1 MTERPFPSI
10 TRVSRESLQISSPL
24 MINAVSVKCTSPHTL
39 PYTALVPEITPP
51 DIGVVLR
58 AGMGA
63 QGRVLGNIGV
73 SAGDGLSK
81 QGRALVHIG
90 IVTRNGVVEDPGVIS
105 HLKGQV
111 ALALYKAA
119 QLPGLYL
126 LPDIPQGPDAVEKG
140 IFLMGDIGQ
149 FVFLIDYCFIS
160 FLQTGEGPPLGTA
173 PPVCFCLRF

>member
-1 MTERPFPSI
+1 M
-10 TRVSRESLQISSPL
+10 
-24 MINAVSVKCTSPHTL
+24 A
-39 PYTALVPEITPP
+39 AEITPP

-105 HLKGQV
+105 RFEGQV
-111 ALALYKAA
+111 TLALYKAA

-126 LPDIPQGPDAVEKG
+126 LPDIPQGADAVEKG

-149 FVFLIDYCFIS
+149 FVFLIDCCFIS

>member
-1 MTERPFPSI
+1 MAA
-10 TRVSRESLQISSPL
+10 QIAAS
-24 MINAVSVKCTSPHTL
+24 
-39 PYTALVPEITPP
+39 
-51 DIGVVLR
+51 DIGIVLR
-58 AGMGA
+58 TGMPA
-63 QGRVLGNIGV
+63 QGGVLGHIGV
-73 SAGDGLSK
+73 PADDGLSK
-81 QGRALVHIG
+81 QGRAFIHIG

>member
-1 MTERPFPSI
+1 MHIAAYPAIHSTGTGQNGCTACVR
-10 TRVSRESLQISSPL
+10 RVQHHP
-24 MINAVSVKCTSPHTL
+24 AVGYSGV
-39 PYTALVPEITPP
+39 AAEITPP

-105 HLKGQV
+105 RLKGQV

-126 LPDIPQGPDAVEKG
+126 LPDIPQGADAVEKG

-149 FVFLIDYCFIS
+149 FVFLIDCCFIS

>member
-1 MTERPFPSI
+1 
-10 TRVSRESLQISSPL
+10 
-24 MINAVSVKCTSPHTL
+24 
-39 PYTALVPEITPP
+39 
-51 DIGVVLR
+51 
-58 AGMGA
+58 
-63 QGRVLGNIGV
+63 
-73 SAGDGLSK
+73 GDGLSK

>member
-1 MTERPFPSI
+1 MPGLTVLH
-10 TRVSRESLQISSPL
+10 T
-24 MINAVSVKCTSPHTL
+24 VKHNGKI
-39 PYTALVPEITPP
+39 VI
-51 DIGVVLR
+51 LR
-58 AGMGA
+58 
-63 QGRVLGNIGV
+63 I
-73 SAGDGLSK
+73 
-81 QGRALVHIG
+81 
-90 IVTRNGVVEDPGVIS
+90 
-105 HLKGQV
+105 
-111 ALALYKAA
+111 

>member
-1 MTERPFPSI
+1 MI
-10 TRVSRESLQISSPL
+10 REGR
-24 MINAVSVKCTSPHTL
+24 A
-39 PYTALVPEITPP
+39 P
-51 DIGVVLR
+51 DIGVILR
-58 AGMGA
+58 PGMAGQEGSTGHIGMTA
-63 QGRVLGNIGV
+63 GNGIPTQVG
-73 SAGDGLSK
+73 
-81 QGRALVHIG
+81 ALVHIG
-90 IVTRNGVVEDPGVIS
+90 VIAGNGVVKEPGIIS
-105 HLKGQV
+105 RPEGQV
-111 ALALYKAA
+111 VLALYKAA

>member
-1 MTERPFPSI
+1 M
-10 TRVSRESLQISSPL
+10 
-24 MINAVSVKCTSPHTL
+24 A
-39 PYTALVPEITPP
+39 AEITPP

-63 QGRVLGNIGV
+63 QGR
-73 SAGDGLSK
+73 
-81 QGRALVHIG
+81 
-90 IVTRNGVVEDPGVIS
+90 GVIS
-105 HLKGQV
+105 RLKGQV

>member
-1 MTERPFPSI
+1 MHIAAYPAIHSTGTGQNGRTSCVWRIKHHP
-10 TRVSRESLQISSPL
+10 
-24 MINAVSVKCTSPHTL
+24 AVRHSG
-39 PYTALVPEITPP
+39 AAAEIAAP

-58 AGMGA
+58 TGMAA